1 MTRTLRTALTSL
13 LLLAAF
19 APSALANSNYRSVI
33 ERITP
38 PAPGLQLQV
47 LGFDQNFLLI
57 NKTGKEVTVRGY
69 ESEPYARL
77 LPDGTVQENLN
88 SPATYL
94 NSDRYGRATV
104 PATAGANR
112 QPQWKTLDK
121 TGRLT
126 WHDHRMHWMGSG
138 STAPPSV
145 KDPLKRTKVFSYT
158 IPLDVG
164 ATPTKVE
171 GTLFW
176 VGPPGGG
183 MPVGAVVVLILLLIG
198 ALLLVIVVRRRRAT
212 DSSLKSRDEAW

>member
-145 KDPLKRTKVFSYT
+145 KDPLKRTKVLVTRSHS
-158 IPLDVG
+158 
-164 ATPTKVE
+164 
-171 GTLFW
+171 TL
-176 VGPPGGG
+176 
-183 MPVGAVVVLILLLIG
+183 
-198 ALLLVIVVRRRRAT
+198 VRRQRKLKGRSSGLARRAAGCRLAQSL
-212 DSSLKSRDEAW
+212 SSSFF